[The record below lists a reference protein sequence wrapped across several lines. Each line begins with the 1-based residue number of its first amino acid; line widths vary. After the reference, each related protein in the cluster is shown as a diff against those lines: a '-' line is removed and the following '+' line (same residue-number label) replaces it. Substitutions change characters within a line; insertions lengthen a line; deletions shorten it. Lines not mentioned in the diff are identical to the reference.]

1 MAYKIPGR
9 VGDSPIIG
17 AGQYCDNL
25 VGAAG
30 STGRGEANIKTC
42 ASFLAVEFMRQG
54 LSPEASL
61 MKVIERVV
69 AMTEKRLLDANGRP
83 KFDLEFYAV
92 SKDGRHAGATLFSGG
107 RYAVCDE
114 KGARLEDCAFM
125 YKR

>member
-1 MAYKIPGR
+1 MAWKVPGR
-9 VGDSPIIG
+9 IGDSPIIG
-17 AGQYCDNL
+17 AGQYCDND

-30 STGRGEANIKTC
+30 STGRGEANIKSC

-54 LSPEASL
+54 MAPEAAL
-61 MKVIERVV
+61 LKVLERV
-69 AMTEKRLLDANGRP
+69 AALTEKRLLDASGKP

-92 SKDGRHAGATLFSGG
+92 AKDGRYAGATLYSGG

-114 KGARLEDCAFM
+114 KGARLESAAYL